1 MGDAEQTIE
10 ISMSQEQLDD
20 LAWLLANTRTVGD
33 IFRVADRVVGPGTSE
48 EAAND
53 IKDVQ
58 VVAAKMV
65 AAIQRANRIPL
76 AVDLLLS
83 EGHPSGPMTVG
94 LRQILDG
101 ERLNS
106 DDALQALIDDQEPFL
121 SSADMIDL
129 LPKVAR
135 RICAVALGNPYNK
148 IRGSG
153 FLIAADTV
161 ITNYHVVERFIEEDK
176 ATGELKQREPG
187 DQLFFFFDYLRAP
200 TPRVPPGT
208 GHHGTVCVTA
218 AKEWLVS
225 ARKKLP
231 KEGTQTSPQ
240 DIKNNELDYAL
251 IKLARPMGSLSA
263 QTGGMVRGW
272 LPLED
277 TIDLENPKK
286 RILVVQHPEALPQL
300 FDLGRYARMDPSE
313 TRVWYSVNT
322 ANGSSGGAA
331 IGTDGRLFALHNAE
345 VNCPDDYLTALGAS
359 RVNQGVRIDL
369 IAKDIAGKIPKTPV
383 PSETTLLWSLNDDF
397 QNSLPI
403 IGRSKFR
410 EYVTQ
415 MSMPN
420 SERVLLVTGTPPV
433 GLQFSI
439 KMLLRMRIPDARVA
453 IFSPPD
459 LQKPILDGF
468 VQRFKSELNIGSRA
482 GQMPELRDTEG
493 ENRWVR
499 DLAKWLADAVAR
511 DQETNRTKYP
521 AWIVINTI
529 VAKNESFAWAEHL
542 EDLISTLLGR
552 RNDER
557 PPLDVPQLRW
567 LFLATPTTNLP
578 LAGISRLEEHLVN
591 DDNLEKD
598 FEECYLNA
606 YRSID
611 RQSAIPQGFLRTF
624 AKDFLDQNA
633 QKAEPVHP
641 RKALAGYVKRLL
653 KNAPATQGE

>member
-1 MGDAEQTIE
+1 MNQD
-10 ISMSQEQLDD
+10 QLAD

-33 IFRVADRVVGPGTSE
+33 IFRVADRVVGSKVSE

-53 IKDVQ
+53 IKDIQ
-58 VVAAKMV
+58 LVASKMV
-65 AAIQRANRIPL
+65 AAIQKANRIPD
-76 AVDLLLS
+76 AVDLLLA
-83 EGHPSGPMTVG
+83 EGHPSGPMAVG
-94 LRQILDG
+94 LRRILSG

-106 DDALQALIDDQEPFL
+106 DAALQALINEHEPFL

-135 RICAVALGNPYNK
+135 RICAVALGTPYNK

-153 FLIAADTV
+153 FLIAPDIV
-161 ITNYHVVERFIEEDK
+161 ITNYHVVEEFIDET
-176 ATGELKQREPG
+176 TGEFKQKEPG

-200 TPRVPPGT
+200 TPKVPPGT

-218 AKEWLVS
+218 ATEWLVL
-225 ARKKLP
+225 ARKKLLNDGTQQGP
-231 KEGTQTSPQ
+231 KE
-240 DIKNNELDYAL
+240 IKNNELDYAL
-251 IKLARPMGSLSA
+251 IKLARPVGSLSA
-263 QTGGMVRGW
+263 QTGGLVRGW

-277 TIDLENPKK
+277 FIDVENPQK

-300 FDLGRYARMDPSE
+300 FDIGDYEGMDPTE
-313 TRVWYSVNT
+313 TRVRYSVST
-322 ANGSSGGAA
+322 AHGSSGGAA

-345 VNCPDDYLTALGAS
+345 VKGPKENFGAK

-369 IAKDIAGKIPKTPV
+369 IAKDIGTKIPRTAM
-383 PSETTLLWSLNDDF
+383 PSETTLLWSLNDNF

-410 EYVTQ
+410 DFVTQ
-415 MSMPN
+415 MNMSN
-420 SERVLLVTGTPPV
+420 SERVLVVTGTPPL

-439 KMLLRMRIPDARVA
+439 KLLLRMRVPDARVA
-453 IFSPPD
+453 VISAPD
-459 LQKPILDGF
+459 LRKDILEGF
-468 VQRFKSELNIGSRA
+468 VPRFVTELNIGSRA
-482 GQMPELRDTEG
+482 GQRPEPRPTEG

-499 DLAKWLADAVAR
+499 DVGNWLAEAIAR

-529 VAKNESFAWAEHL
+529 VSQYESFAWGQHL

-557 PPLDVPQLRW
+557 PALDLPQLRW
-567 LFLATPTTNLP
+567 LFLATPSTNLP
-578 LAGISRLEEHLVN
+578 LAGISRFEENLDN
-591 DDNLEKD
+591 DNTLEKD

-611 RQSAIPQGFLRTF
+611 RQGAIPRDFLRPF
-624 AKDFLDQNA
+624 ARVFLDQVA
-633 QKAEPVHP
+633 QIEKPTIP
-641 RKALAGYVKRLL
+641 RKALADYVKQLL